1 MEATS
6 LTALI
11 TPLLMVVMAEMGD
24 KTQLLAMT
32 FAAKYPTRQ
41 VLLGVFLG
49 ALLNHG
55 MAVGLGSY
63 LGELVP
69 LGLLGL
75 IAGVLFLVF
84 GLLALRVDK
93 DDDEGEPEA
102 RFGPVATVALSFFL
116 GEMGD
121 KTQLTTLTM
130 AVQYRAPLMVLA
142 GAVGGMMIAN
152 SPGILIGDKLLR
164 KVSPRSLKRISAVV
178 FVGFGF
184 AQLYESLGAG
194 PRTWLILGAVAAVVG
209 AIAFLMLRSQR
220 AEAAKEA
227 TGEEAA

>member
-1 MEATS
+1 M
-6 LTALI
+6 TALI

-32 FAAKYPTRQ
+32 FAARYPARQ

-63 LGELVP
+63 LGEIIP

-75 IAGVLFLVF
+75 VAGALFLVF
-84 GLLALRVDK
+84 GLLALRAEK
-93 DDDEGEPEA
+93 DDGEDEQEA

-130 AVQYRAPLMVLA
+130 AVQYRLPLLVLA

-164 KVSPRSLKRISAVV
+164 KVSPRTLRLISSVV
-178 FVGFGF
+178 FVGFGL
-184 AQLYESLGAG
+184 AQLYEGLGAG
-194 PRTWLILGAVAAVVG
+194 LRTWLILGGTAAVVAG
-209 AIAFLMLRSQR
+209 IAFLMLRSQR
-220 AEAAKEA
+220 AEAAA
-227 TGEEAA
+227 RTASGQEAA